1 MESTAIIHELARIS
15 PCVRLSFNEL
25 IQAYLSILVQVHAS

>member
-1 MESTAIIHELARIS
+1 MESTAIIHEFAR
-15 PCVRLSFNEL
+15 VRLSFNEL